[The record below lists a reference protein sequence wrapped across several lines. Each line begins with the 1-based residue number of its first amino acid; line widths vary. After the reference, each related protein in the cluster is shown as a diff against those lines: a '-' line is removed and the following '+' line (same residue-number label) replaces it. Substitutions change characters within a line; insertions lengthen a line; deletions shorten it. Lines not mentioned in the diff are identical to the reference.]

1 MYITKIQHKMQLVT
15 CQPILV
21 SSICWIGP
29 NRNISSS
36 VFILLDCLTI
46 SLVSSV
52 SYICTVGTCISCSS
66 NHLNTQGIYVYKTMC
81 VPLYDETL
89 SVDNLQKQLYF
100 LTTVDTLYPSSSKT
114 VMGIEEVVNWEV
126 DVSVQSTGL
135 NTSDVQILLSS
146 PSVQYLS
153 SKEASWSVLLIEKGL
168 NLQLYKVVCNTFT
181 PQIKGSSSG
190 T

>member
-1 MYITKIQHKMQLVT
+1 
-15 CQPILV
+15 
-21 SSICWIGP
+21 
-29 NRNISSS
+29 
-36 VFILLDCLTI
+36 
-46 SLVSSV
+46 
-52 SYICTVGTCISCSS
+52 
-66 NHLNTQGIYVYKTMC
+66 MC

-168 NLQLYKVVCNTFT
+168 NL
-181 PQIKGSSSG
+181 
-190 T
+190 